1 MKYYI
6 NMFLLTIILFII
18 FLTLPSQVHAEDKIS
33 ITVATDATWPPMEMV
48 DENKNIIGFDIDYL
62 NAIAKEVDINVIYKN
77 VAWDGIFAGIGTGK
91 YDAII
96 SSVTITDERKR
107 VMDFS
112 KPYVNVGQVLIVP
125 KATKNIKKLS
135 DLKGQNVGAQI
146 GTTGAIEIKKVKD
159 VQLKS
164 YDEIGLA
171 FEDLMS
177 GRIRG
182 VVCDLPTAANYAL
195 QRKEYKEFL
204 KIVGEPFTNEY
215 YGIAVKK
222 GNKKLLELL
231 NKGIDIIKSKGIDKQ
246 LEAKW
251 FR

>member
-1 MKYYI
+1 
-6 NMFLLTIILFII
+6 MFLLTIILFIT
-18 FLTLPSQVHAEDKIS
+18 FLTLLNQVHAENKIT
-33 ITVATDATWPPMEMV
+33 ITLATDSTWSPMEMV

-96 SSVTITDERKR
+96 SSVTITDERKK

-112 KPYVNVGQVLIVP
+112 KPYVNVGQVLIIPRSV
-125 KATKNIKKLS
+125 KNIKNLS

-146 GTTGAIEIKKVKD
+146 GTMGSIEIKKVKSL
-159 VQLKS
+159 QLKS

-182 VVCDLPTAANYAL
+182 VVCDLPTTANYVL

-204 KIVGEPFTNEY
+204 K
-215 YGIAVKK
+215 
-222 GNKKLLELL
+222 
-231 NKGIDIIKSKGIDKQ
+231 
-246 LEAKW
+246 
-251 FR
+251 

>member
-6 NMFLLTIILFII
+6 NMFLLTIILFIT
-18 FLTLPSQVHAEDKIS
+18 FLTLLNQVHAENKIT
-33 ITVATDATWPPMEMV
+33 ITLATDSTWSPMEMV

-96 SSVTITDERKR
+96 SSVTITDERKK

-112 KPYVNVGQVLIVP
+112 KPYVNVGQVLIIPRSV
-125 KATKNIKKLS
+125 KNIKNLS

-146 GTTGAIEIKKVKD
+146 GTMGSIEIKKVKSL
-159 VQLKS
+159 QLKS

-182 VVCDLPTAANYAL
+182 VVCDLPTTANYVL

-204 KIVGEPFTNEY
+204 K
-215 YGIAVKK
+215 
-222 GNKKLLELL
+222 
-231 NKGIDIIKSKGIDKQ
+231 
-246 LEAKW
+246 
-251 FR
+251 

>member
-1 MKYYI
+1 MMTMKYYI
-6 NMFLLTIILFII
+6 NMFLLTIILFIT
-18 FLTLPSQVHAEDKIS
+18 FLTLLNQVHAENKIT
-33 ITVATDATWPPMEMV
+33 ITLATDSTWSPMEMV

-96 SSVTITDERKR
+96 SSVTITDERKK

-112 KPYVNVGQVLIVP
+112 KPYVNVGQVLIIPRSV
-125 KATKNIKKLS
+125 KNIKNLS

-146 GTTGAIEIKKVKD
+146 GTMGSIEIKKVKSL
-159 VQLKS
+159 QLKS

-182 VVCDLPTAANYAL
+182 VVCDLPTTANYVL

-204 KIVGEPFTNEY
+204 K
-215 YGIAVKK
+215 
-222 GNKKLLELL
+222 
-231 NKGIDIIKSKGIDKQ
+231 
-246 LEAKW
+246 
-251 FR
+251 

>member
-6 NMFLLTIILFII
+6 NMFLLTIILFIT
-18 FLTLPSQVHAEDKIS
+18 FLTLLNQVHAENKIT
-33 ITVATDATWPPMEMV
+33 ITLATDSTWSPMEMV

-77 VAWDGIFAGIGTGK
+77 VAWDGIFEGIGTGK

-96 SSVTITDERKR
+96 LSVTITDERKK

-112 KPYVNVGQVLIVP
+112 KPYVNVGQVLIIPRSV
-125 KATKNIKKLS
+125 KNIKNLS

-146 GTTGAIEIKKVKD
+146 GTMGSIEIKKVKSL
-159 VQLKS
+159 QLKS

-182 VVCDLPTAANYAL
+182 VVCDLPTTANYVL

-204 KIVGEPFTNEY
+204 K
-215 YGIAVKK
+215 
-222 GNKKLLELL
+222 
-231 NKGIDIIKSKGIDKQ
+231 
-246 LEAKW
+246 
-251 FR
+251 